1 MNLDSVEPFADTPG
15 GGLGNVTYLNGN
27 SRLVAEG
34 GTSAPAGLF
43 VSLLVRYPELGSVK
57 FIPETRTLVLTF
69 LLRPSPDSSLFK
81 AFSKRLYQSLE
92 AYSYLSGSPVH
103 VINVSRTDHESCT
116 VIEATRDIDTLT
128 QEELSLIVALVRE
141 WFSDR
146 LVPEAAEPMT
156 EEDIQVQDEI
166 IGHMLEDMRKSSSL
180 GDLIGFRE
188 GDRVLLFNRGEA
200 KR

>member
-1 MNLDSVEPFADTPG
+1 M
-15 GGLGNVTYLNGN
+15 TYLNGN

-92 AYSYLSGSPVH
+92 AYSYLSGRPVH

-146 LVPEAAEPMT
+146 LVP
-156 EEDIQVQDEI
+156 DIQVQDEI